1 MVEIR
6 VGDIDSKGTNGGTE
20 YIIDVKP
27 TILAFHVRLLDIL
40 DDASRDRFQSQA
52 VAYVQSL
59 KGEDLVQAIV
69 AEYDKFVARR
79 KSEIKVVR

>member
-6 VGDIDSKGTNGGTE
+6 VGDIDSKGANGGTE

-40 DDASRDRFQSQA
+40 DDASRDRFQAQA
-52 VAYVQSL
+52 VAYVQSV

>member
-52 VAYVQSL
+52 VAYVQSV